1 MMIVL
6 FVLLGVLLLLFLLLL
21 AYLRIGISYKDQS
34 FCLYVQVGPI
44 LYKVPLQKKPR
55 YRSLAKQLRG
65 KKLSGQAEASKKKQ
79 VKKEKKT
86 ALNELRGDLSL
97 PEFLSALKDISIR
110 MAKRYSKKLHI
121 TVEELYIIVGTGDPA
136 TTGIAY
142 GAVVQS
148 TAYLLEFLDCTVTLT
163 PLPKDT
169 VRINA
174 DFSGGWDAYIHVNL
188 KIRIIHLLKVLF
200 YTFFQLKSSINT
212 NEQPNMKI

>member
-6 FVLLGVLLLLFLLLL
+6 FVLLGVFLLLFLLLL

-44 LYKVPLQKKPR
+44 LYKVPLQKMPR

-79 VKKEKKT
+79 VKKEKKA

-121 TVEELYIIVGTGDPA
+121 TVEELYITVGTGDPA

-174 DFSGGWDAYIHVNL
+174 DFAGGWDAYIQVNL

-200 YTFFQLKSSINT
+200 YTFFQLKSSMNT